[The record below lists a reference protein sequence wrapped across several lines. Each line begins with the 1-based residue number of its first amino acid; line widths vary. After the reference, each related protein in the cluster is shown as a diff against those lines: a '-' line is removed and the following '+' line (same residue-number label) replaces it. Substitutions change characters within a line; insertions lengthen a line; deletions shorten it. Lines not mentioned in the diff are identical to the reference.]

1 MVVQKSSDLMASW
14 NIKQSAKYT
23 LIICRLNFVLIMTDV
38 IQVYSIMILFLI
50 ITYTFKGYSIH
61 IAAYTTD
68 KIKHSTLLIKYTLS
82 PTQNLIISCYI
93 SFLTDKS
100 FQTIRG
106 MHKFH
111 LGNRIHWIWQYL
123 TKQIKGFGCGQT

>member
-1 MVVQKSSDLMASW
+1 M
-14 NIKQSAKYT
+14 
-23 LIICRLNFVLIMTDV
+23 IICRLNFVLIMTDV

-50 ITYTFKGYSIH
+50 ITDSFKGYSIH
-61 IAAYTTD
+61 IATYTTD

-93 SFLTDKS
+93 SFLTNKS

-106 MHKFH
+106 MYKFH
-111 LGNRIHWIWQYL
+111 WGNRIHWMFYKSIWQYL
-123 TKQIKGFGCGQT
+123 TKQIKAFGCGQTLKGKWGENCTLLATV